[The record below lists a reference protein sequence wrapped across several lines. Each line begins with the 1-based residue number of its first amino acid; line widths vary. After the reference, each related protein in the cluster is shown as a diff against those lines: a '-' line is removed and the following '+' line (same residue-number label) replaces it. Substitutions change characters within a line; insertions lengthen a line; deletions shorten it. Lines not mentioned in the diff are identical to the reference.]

1 MLKIMSYNTLFGG
14 FDGAESSRF
23 DLQVDII
30 READPDILLVQEW
43 KGFLA
48 EGGKRMFEAERRLHR
63 RALVASAPVTGQ
75 NTAILLKPGI
85 EILGF
90 EVDADH
96 FHHAAAIATLR
107 VPGLDS
113 PLTAISVHLCPNGP
127 HVRMREA
134 SYLVNH
140 AIDDAYVI
148 IGGDFN
154 SPSPHDEAPDFDA
167 LPARFRVRYTDK
179 KGKPHRDVLAGLERA
194 GFVDIGHRLQ
204 GNDTATVPGVAF
216 KGSEFAPFRCDYF
229 LASRAFG
236 ALAESYRVLRD
247 TDALDHASDH
257 YPILAAFN
265 SVAR

>member
-1 MLKIMSYNTLFGG
+1 
-14 FDGAESSRF
+14 
-23 DLQVDII
+23 
-30 READPDILLVQEW
+30 
-43 KGFLA
+43 
-48 EGGKRMFEAERRLHR
+48 
-63 RALVASAPVTGQ
+63 LVASAPVTGQ

-96 FHHAAAIATLR
+96 FHHAAAIATLS
-107 VPGLDS
+107 VQGLDS

-154 SPSPHDEAPDFDA
+154 SPSPHDEAPDLDA

-204 GNDTATVPGVAF
+204 GHDTATVPGAAL
-216 KGSEFAPFRCDYF
+216 KGSEFVPFRCDYF

-257 YPILAAFN
+257 YPIMAAFN
-265 SVAR
+265 SPAR